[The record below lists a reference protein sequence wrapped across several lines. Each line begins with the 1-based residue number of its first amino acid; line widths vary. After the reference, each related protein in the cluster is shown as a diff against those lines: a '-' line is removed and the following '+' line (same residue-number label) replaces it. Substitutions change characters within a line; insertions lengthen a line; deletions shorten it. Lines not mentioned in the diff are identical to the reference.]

1 MLNKYSYPS
10 QRQATQAISIK
21 YFNFQFC
28 VLFSLAIGLS
38 LISRAQ
44 ITVGAEK
51 MNEYL
56 PLLKN
61 KKVALVVNQT
71 SMVKGSHLVDTL
83 LKRKVKILNIFAPEH
98 GFRGDHSAG
107 EKVNSSL
114 DAATKLP
121 IVSLYGKNRKP
132 TEAQLAKCDVV
143 IFDIQDVG
151 ARFYTY
157 VGTLHYVM
165 EACAESNKLLII
177 LDRPNPNGYYID
189 GPILDTAYRSFV
201 GMHPVPIVH
210 GMTVGEYAQMI
221 NGEKWLKDSLQ
232 CRIHIVKC
240 DRYTHDQMY
249 RLPVKPSPNLAT
261 AEAIFLYPSLCLF
274 EGTSVSLGRG
284 TNKPFECLGKPGNSI
299 GDYTFT
305 PINLPGIAEKPPFQ
319 DTLCKGFL
327 LSEYAKNFMFYD
339 MKINL
344 YWIKELYKVEKDKS
358 TFFNSFFDK
367 LAGTSIL
374 RRQIA
379 EGKSEED
386 IRQTWQEGLQKYKQI
401 RKKYLLY
408 RDFTGKPWI
417 YE

>member
-10 QRQATQAISIK
+10 QRQAIQAFS
-21 YFNFQFC
+21 FLDFSFQFLFLL
-28 VLFSLAIGLS
+28 VLSICLS
-38 LISRAQ
+38 SNTNAQ
-44 ITVGAEK
+44 IIVGAEK

-83 LKRKVKILNIFAPEH
+83 LKRKVNILNIFAPEH

-107 EKVNSSL
+107 EKVKSGI
-114 DAATKLP
+114 DATTKLP
-121 IVSLYGKNRKP
+121 IFSLYGKNKKP

-143 IFDIQDVG
+143 VFDIQDVG

-157 VGTLHYVM
+157 ISTLHYVM
-165 EACAESNKLLII
+165 EACSESHKMLII
-177 LDRPNPNGYYID
+177 LDRPNPNGYYVD

-221 NGEKWLKDSLQ
+221 NGEHWLRDSLS
-232 CRIHIVKC
+232 CKLTIVKC
-240 DRYTHDQMY
+240 ERYTHDQLY
-249 RLPVKPSPNLAT
+249 RLPIKPSPNLPT

-274 EGTSVSLGRG
+274 EGTNVSLGRG
-284 TNKPFECLGKPGNSI
+284 TYKPFECLGKPGNKI
-299 GDYTFT
+299 GDYNFI
-305 PINLPGIAEKPPFQ
+305 PMNMPGIAERPLFQ
-319 DTLCKGFL
+319 DTLCRGYL
-327 LSEYAKNFMFYD
+327 LSEYAKNFMYFD

-344 YWIKELYKVEKDKS
+344 YWLKELYKVEKDKS
-358 TFFNSFFDK
+358 TFFNLFFDK
-367 LAGTSIL
+367 LAGNAML
-374 RRQIA
+374 RKQIA

-386 IRQTWQEGLQKYKQI
+386 IRQSWQEGLQKYKQI

-408 RDFTGKPWI
+408 RYFTGKPWI

>member
-10 QRQATQAISIK
+10 QRQAIQAFS
-21 YFNFQFC
+21 FLDFSFQFLFLL
-28 VLFSLAIGLS
+28 VLSICLS
-38 LISRAQ
+38 SNSNAQ
-44 ITVGAEK
+44 ITIGAEK

-71 SMVKGSHLVDTL
+71 SMVRKTHLVDTL
-83 LKRKVKILNIFAPEH
+83 LKRKVNILNIFAPEH

-107 EKVNSSL
+107 EKVKSGI
-114 DAATKLP
+114 DALTKLQV
-121 IVSLYGKNRKP
+121 ISLYGKNKKP
-132 TEAQLAKCDVV
+132 TEAQMAKCDIV

-157 VGTLHYVM
+157 ISTLHYVM
-165 EACAESNKLLII
+165 EACAESNKLLLI
-177 LDRPNPNGYYID
+177 LDRPNPNGYYVD
-189 GPILDTAYRSFV
+189 GPVLDTSYRSFV

-221 NGEKWLKDSLQ
+221 NGERWLKDSLQ
-232 CRIHIVKC
+232 CKLQIIKC
-240 DRYTHDQMY
+240 DKYTHDQLY
-249 RLPVKPSPNLAT
+249 RLPVKPSPNLPT

-274 EGTSVSLGRG
+274 EGTNVSLGRG
-284 TNKPFECLGKPGNSI
+284 TKKPFECLGKPGNSI
-299 GDYTFT
+299 GDYNFT
-305 PINLPGIAEKPPFQ
+305 PLNLPGIAEKPPFQ
-319 DTLCKGFL
+319 DTLCRGFL

-344 YWIKELYKVEKDKS
+344 YWLKELYKVEKEKS

-367 LAGTSIL
+367 VAGNSIL
-374 RRQIA
+374 RKQIA

-386 IRQTWQEGLQKYKQI
+386 IRQSWQEGLQTYKPI

>member
-10 QRQATQAISIK
+10 QRQAIQAFS
-21 YFNFQFC
+21 FLDFSFQFLFLL
-28 VLFSLAIGLS
+28 VLSICLS
-38 LISRAQ
+38 SNSNAQ
-44 ITVGAEK
+44 ITIGAEK

-71 SMVKGSHLVDTL
+71 SMVRNTHLVDTL
-83 LKRKVKILNIFAPEH
+83 LKRKVNILNIFAPEH

-107 EKVNSSL
+107 EKVKSGI
-114 DAATKLP
+114 DALTKLQV
-121 IVSLYGKNRKP
+121 ISLYGKNRKP
-132 TEAQLAKCDVV
+132 TEAQMAKCDIV

-157 VGTLHYVM
+157 ISTLHYVM
-165 EACAESNKLLII
+165 EACAQSNKLLLI
-177 LDRPNPNGYYID
+177 LDRPNPNGYYVD
-189 GPILDTAYRSFV
+189 GPVLDTSYRSFV

-221 NGEKWLKDSLQ
+221 NGERWLKDSLQ
-232 CRIHIVKC
+232 CKLQIIKC
-240 DRYTHDQMY
+240 DKYTHDQLY
-249 RLPVKPSPNLAT
+249 RLPVKPSPNLLT

-274 EGTSVSLGRG
+274 EGTNVSLGRG
-284 TNKPFECLGKPGNSI
+284 TKKPFECLGKPGNSI
-299 GDYTFT
+299 GDYNFT
-305 PINLPGIAEKPPFQ
+305 PLNLPGIAEKPPFQ
-319 DTLCKGFL
+319 DTLCRGFL

-344 YWIKELYKVEKDKS
+344 YWLKELYKVEKEKS

-367 LAGTSIL
+367 LAGNSIL
-374 RRQIA
+374 RKQFA

-386 IRQTWQEGLQKYKQI
+386 IRQSWQEGLQTYKPI

>member
-10 QRQATQAISIK
+10 QRQAIQAFS
-21 YFNFQFC
+21 FLDFSFQFLFLL
-28 VLFSLAIGLS
+28 VLSICLS
-38 LISRAQ
+38 SNSNAQ
-44 ITVGAEK
+44 ITIGAEK

-71 SMVKGSHLVDTL
+71 SMVRNTHLVDTL
-83 LKRKVKILNIFAPEH
+83 LKRKVNILNIFAPEH

-107 EKVNSSL
+107 EKVKSGI
-114 DAATKLP
+114 DALTKLQV
-121 IVSLYGKNRKP
+121 ISLYGKNKKP
-132 TEAQLAKCDVV
+132 TEAQMAKCNIV

-157 VGTLHYVM
+157 ISTLHYVM
-165 EACAESNKLLII
+165 EACAESNKLLLI
-177 LDRPNPNGYYID
+177 LDRPNPNGYYVD
-189 GPILDTAYRSFV
+189 GPVLDTSYRSFV

-221 NGEKWLKDSLQ
+221 NGERWLKDSLQ
-232 CRIHIVKC
+232 CKLQIIKC
-240 DRYTHDQMY
+240 DKYTHDQLY
-249 RLPVKPSPNLAT
+249 RLPVKPSPNLPT

-274 EGTSVSLGRG
+274 EGTNVSLGRG
-284 TNKPFECLGKPGNSI
+284 TKKPFECLGKPGNSI
-299 GDYTFT
+299 GDYNFT
-305 PINLPGIAEKPPFQ
+305 PLNLPGIAEKPPFQ
-319 DTLCKGFL
+319 DTLCRGFL

-344 YWIKELYKVEKDKS
+344 YWLKELYKVEKEKS

-367 LAGTSIL
+367 VAGNSIL
-374 RRQIA
+374 RKQIA

-386 IRQTWQEGLQKYKQI
+386 IRQSWQEGLQTYKPI

>member
-10 QRQATQAISIK
+10 QRQAIQAFS
-21 YFNFQFC
+21 FLDFSFQFLFLL
-28 VLFSLAIGLS
+28 VLSICLS
-38 LISRAQ
+38 SNSNAQ
-44 ITVGAEK
+44 ITIGAEK

-71 SMVKGSHLVDTL
+71 SMVRNTHLVDTL
-83 LKRKVKILNIFAPEH
+83 LKRKVNILNIFAPEH

-107 EKVNSSL
+107 EKVKSGI
-114 DAATKLP
+114 DALTKLQV
-121 IVSLYGKNRKP
+121 ISLYGKNKKP
-132 TEAQLAKCDVV
+132 TEAQMAKCDIV

-157 VGTLHYVM
+157 ISTLHYVM
-165 EACAESNKLLII
+165 EACAESNKLLLI
-177 LDRPNPNGYYID
+177 LDRPNPNGYYVD
-189 GPILDTAYRSFV
+189 GPVLDTSYRSFV

-221 NGEKWLKDSLQ
+221 NGERWLKDSLQ
-232 CRIHIVKC
+232 CKLQIIKC
-240 DRYTHDQMY
+240 DKYTHDQLY
-249 RLPVKPSPNLAT
+249 RLPVKPSPNLPT

-274 EGTSVSLGRG
+274 EGTNVSLGRG
-284 TNKPFECLGKPGNSI
+284 TKKPFECLGKPGNSI
-299 GDYTFT
+299 GDYNFT
-305 PINLPGIAEKPPFQ
+305 PMNLPGIAEKPPFQ
-319 DTLCKGFL
+319 DTLCRGFL

-344 YWIKELYKVEKDKS
+344 YWLKELYKVEKEKS

-367 LAGTSIL
+367 VAGNSIL
-374 RRQIA
+374 RKQIA

-386 IRQTWQEGLQKYKQI
+386 IRQSWQEGLQTYKPI

>member
-1 MLNKYSYPS
+1 MLNKYSNPV
-10 QRQATQAISIK
+10 QRQAIQAISFLD
-21 YFNFQFC
+21 FNFRF
-28 VLFSLAIGLS
+28 LFL
-38 LISRAQ
+38 LIITISIASKTNAQ
-44 ITVGAEK
+44 IIVGAEK

-56 PLLKN
+56 QLLKN

-71 SMVKGSHLVDTL
+71 SMVKNAHLVDTL

-107 EKVNSSL
+107 DKVKSGI
-114 DAATKLP
+114 DAVTKLP
-121 IVSLYGKNRKP
+121 IISLYGKNKKP
-132 TEAQLAKCDVV
+132 KEDQLAKCDLV

-151 ARFYTY
+151 ARFYTFIS
-157 VGTLHYVM
+157 TLHYVM
-165 EACAESNKLLII
+165 EACAENNKLLII

-189 GPILDTAYRSFV
+189 GPILDTTFRSFV
-201 GMHPVPIVH
+201 GMHPIPIVH

-221 NGEKWLKDSLQ
+221 NGQRLLKDSIQ
-232 CRIHIVKC
+232 CKLHIVKC
-240 DRYTHDQMY
+240 ERYTHDQLY
-249 RLPVKPSPNLAT
+249 RLPVKPSPNLPT
-261 AEAIFLYPSLCLF
+261 AEAIFLYPSLCFF

-284 TNKPFECLGKPGNSI
+284 TSKPFECLGKPGNSI

-305 PINLPGIAEKPPFQ
+305 PTNLPGIAEKPPFQ

-367 LAGTSIL
+367 LAGTSNL

-386 IRQTWQEGLQKYKQI
+386 IRQSWQEGLQQFKQI

>member
-1 MLNKYSYPS
+1 MFNKYPYPA
-10 QRQATQAISIK
+10 QRQAIQDLLFK
-21 YFNFQFC
+21 YFNFRFL
-28 VLFSLAIGLS
+28 VLYVLLMGFS
-38 LISRAQ
+38 LISKAQ

-71 SMVKGSHLVDTL
+71 SMVKGTHLVDTL

-107 EKVNSSL
+107 EKVKSST
-114 DAATKLP
+114 DAATKLS
-121 IVSLYGKNRKP
+121 IVSLYGKNKKP
-132 TEAQLAKCDVV
+132 TPDQLAKCDVV

-157 VGTLHYVM
+157 ISTLHYVM
-165 EACAESNKLLII
+165 EACAENNKLLLI
-177 LDRPNPNGYYID
+177 LDRPNPNGYYVD

-201 GMHPVPIVH
+201 GMHPIPMVH
-210 GMTVGEYAQMI
+210 GMTIGEYAQMI
-221 NGEKWLKDSLQ
+221 NGEKWLKDSVQCKLQ
-232 CRIHIVKC
+232 IIKC
-240 DRYTHDQMY
+240 DRYTHDQLY
-249 RLPVKPSPNLAT
+249 RLPVKPSPNLPT

-274 EGTSVSLGRG
+274 EGTTVSLGRG
-284 TNKPFECLGKPGNSI
+284 TTKPFECLGKPGNSI

-319 DTLCKGFL
+319 DTLCRGFL
-327 LSEYAKNFMFYD
+327 LSEYAKNFMFFE

-344 YWIKELYKVEKDKS
+344 YWLKELYKVEKDKS
-358 TFFNSFFDK
+358 MFFTPFFDK
-367 LAGTSIL
+367 LAGSSQL

-379 EGKSEED
+379 EGKSEEE
-386 IRQTWQEGLQKYKQI
+386 IRQSWQEGLLRFKQI

>member
-1 MLNKYSYPS
+1 MLNKYSYLS
-10 QRQATQAISIK
+10 QRQAIQAISIK
-21 YFNFQFC
+21 YFNFKFSILFC
-28 VLFSLAIGLS
+28 LAIGLS
-38 LISRAQ
+38 LISKAQ

-56 PLLKN
+56 PFLKN

-83 LKRKVKILNIFAPEH
+83 LKRKVKVVNIFAPEH
-98 GFRGDHSAG
+98 GFRGNHSAG
-107 EKVNSSL
+107 EKVKSGI

-121 IVSLYGKNRKP
+121 IISLYGKNKKP
-132 TEAQLAKCDVV
+132 TEAQLGKCDVV

-157 VGTLHYVM
+157 ISTLHYVM
-165 EACAESNKLLII
+165 EACAESHKMLII
-177 LDRPNPNGYYID
+177 LDRPNPNGYYVD

-201 GMHPVPIVH
+201 GMHPIPIVH
-210 GMTVGEYAQMI
+210 GMTTGEYAQMI
-221 NGEKWLKDSLQ
+221 NGERWLKDSLQ
-232 CRIHIVKC
+232 CKLQIVKC
-240 DRYTHDQMY
+240 ERYTHDQLY
-249 RLPVKPSPNLAT
+249 RLPVKPSPNLPT

-274 EGTSVSLGRG
+274 EGTNVSLGRG
-284 TNKPFECLGKPGNSI
+284 TNKPFECLGKPGNSM

-305 PINLPGIAEKPPFQ
+305 PMNLPGIAEKPPFQ
-319 DTLCKGFL
+319 DTLCRGFL
-327 LSEYAKNFMFYD
+327 LSEYAKNFMYYD

-344 YWIKELYKVEKDKS
+344 YWLKELYKVEKDKS
-358 TFFNSFFDK
+358 TFFNPFFDK

-386 IRQTWQEGLQKYKQI
+386 IRQSWQDGLQKYKQM

>member
-1 MLNKYSYPS
+1 MFNKYPYPA
-10 QRQATQAISIK
+10 QRQANQAISIMD
-21 YFNFQFC
+21 FNFRYLILF
-28 VLFSLAIGLS
+28 VLILGFT
-38 LISRAQ
+38 LISKAQ

-71 SMVKGSHLVDTL
+71 SMVKGCHLVDTL

-107 EKVNSSL
+107 EKVKSST

-121 IVSLYGKNRKP
+121 IVSLYGKNKKP
-132 TEAQLAKCDVV
+132 TPDQLAKCDVV

-157 VGTLHYVM
+157 ISTLHYVM
-165 EACAESNKLLII
+165 EACAENNKLLLI
-177 LDRPNPNGYYID
+177 LDRQNPNGYYVD

-201 GMHPVPIVH
+201 GMHPIPMVH
-210 GMTVGEYAQMI
+210 GMTIGEYAQMI
-221 NGEKWLKDSLQ
+221 NGEKWLKDSVQCKLQ
-232 CRIHIVKC
+232 IIKC
-240 DRYTHDQMY
+240 DRYTHDQLY
-249 RLPVKPSPNLAT
+249 RLPVKPSPNLPT
-261 AEAIFLYPSLCLF
+261 AEAIFLYPSLCFF
-274 EGTSVSLGRG
+274 EGTTVSLGRG
-284 TNKPFECLGKPGNSI
+284 TTKPFECLGKPGNSI
-299 GDYTFT
+299 GDFTFT

-319 DTLCKGFL
+319 DTLCRGFL
-327 LSEYAKNFMFYD
+327 LSEYAKNFMFFE

-344 YWIKELYKVEKDKS
+344 YWLKELYKVEKDKS
-358 TFFNSFFDK
+358 MFFTPFFDK
-367 LAGTSIL
+367 LAGSSLL

-379 EGKSEED
+379 EGKSEEE
-386 IRQTWQEGLQKYKQI
+386 IRQSWQVGLQSFKQI

>member
-10 QRQATQAISIK
+10 QRQAIQAFS
-21 YFNFQFC
+21 FLDFSFQFLFLL
-28 VLFSLAIGLS
+28 VLSICLS
-38 LISRAQ
+38 SNSNAQ
-44 ITVGAEK
+44 ITIGAEK

-71 SMVKGSHLVDTL
+71 SMVRNTHLVDTL
-83 LKRKVKILNIFAPEH
+83 LKRKVNILNIFAPEH

-107 EKVNSSL
+107 EKVKSGI
-114 DAATKLP
+114 DALTKLQV
-121 IVSLYGKNRKP
+121 ISLYGKNKKP
-132 TEAQLAKCDVV
+132 TEAQMAKCDIV

-157 VGTLHYVM
+157 ISTLHYVM
-165 EACAESNKLLII
+165 EACAESNKLLLI
-177 LDRPNPNGYYID
+177 LDRPNPNGYYVD
-189 GPILDTAYRSFV
+189 GPVLDTSYRSFV

-221 NGEKWLKDSLQ
+221 NGERWLKDSLQ
-232 CRIHIVKC
+232 CKLQIIKC
-240 DRYTHDQMY
+240 DKYTHDQLY
-249 RLPVKPSPNLAT
+249 RLPVKPSPNLLT

-274 EGTSVSLGRG
+274 EGTNVSLGRG
-284 TNKPFECLGKPGNSI
+284 TKKPFECLGKPGNSI
-299 GDYTFT
+299 GDYNFT
-305 PINLPGIAEKPPFQ
+305 PLNLPGIAEKPPFQ
-319 DTLCKGFL
+319 DTLCRGFL

-344 YWIKELYKVEKDKS
+344 YWLKELYKVEKEKS

-367 LAGTSIL
+367 LAGNSIL
-374 RRQIA
+374 RKQIA

-386 IRQTWQEGLQKYKQI
+386 IRQSWQEGLQTYKPI

>member
-10 QRQATQAISIK
+10 QRQAIQAFS
-21 YFNFQFC
+21 FLDFSFQF
-28 VLFSLAIGLS
+28 LFLLMLS
-38 LISRAQ
+38 ICLSSNSNAQ
-44 ITVGAEK
+44 ITIGAEK

-71 SMVKGSHLVDTL
+71 SMVRNTHLVDTL
-83 LKRKVKILNIFAPEH
+83 LKRKVNILNIFAPEH

-107 EKVNSSL
+107 EKVKSGI
-114 DAATKLP
+114 DALTKLQV
-121 IVSLYGKNRKP
+121 ISLYGKNKKP
-132 TEAQLAKCDVV
+132 TEAQMAKCDIV

-157 VGTLHYVM
+157 ISTLHYVM
-165 EACAESNKLLII
+165 EACAESNKLLLI
-177 LDRPNPNGYYID
+177 LDRPNPNGYYVD
-189 GPILDTAYRSFV
+189 GPVLDTSYRSFV

-221 NGEKWLKDSLQ
+221 NGERWLKDSLQ
-232 CRIHIVKC
+232 CKLQIIKC
-240 DRYTHDQMY
+240 DKYTHDQLY
-249 RLPVKPSPNLAT
+249 RLPVKPSPNLPT

-274 EGTSVSLGRG
+274 EGTNVSLGRG
-284 TNKPFECLGKPGNSI
+284 TKKPFECLGKPGNSI
-299 GDYTFT
+299 GDYNFT
-305 PINLPGIAEKPPFQ
+305 PMNLPGIAEKPPFQ
-319 DTLCKGFL
+319 DTLCRGFL

-344 YWIKELYKVEKDKS
+344 YWLKELYKVEKEKS

-367 LAGTSIL
+367 VAGNSIL
-374 RRQIA
+374 RKQIA

-386 IRQTWQEGLQKYKQI
+386 IRQSWQEGLQTYKPI

>member
-1 MLNKYSYPS
+1 MLNQYSYPS
-10 QRQATQAISIK
+10 QRQAIQAFS
-21 YFNFQFC
+21 FLDFSFQFLFLL
-28 VLFSLAIGLS
+28 VLSICLS
-38 LISRAQ
+38 SNSNAQ
-44 ITVGAEK
+44 ITIGAEK

-71 SMVKGSHLVDTL
+71 SMVRNTHLVDTL
-83 LKRKVKILNIFAPEH
+83 LKRKVNILNIFAPEH
-98 GFRGDHSAG
+98 GFRGDHIAG
-107 EKVNSSL
+107 EKVKSGI
-114 DAATKLP
+114 DALTKLQV
-121 IVSLYGKNRKP
+121 ISLYGKNKKP
-132 TEAQLAKCDVV
+132 TEAQMAKCDIV

-157 VGTLHYVM
+157 ISTLHYVM
-165 EACAESNKLLII
+165 EACAESNKLLLI
-177 LDRPNPNGYYID
+177 LDRPNPNGYYVD
-189 GPILDTAYRSFV
+189 GPVLDTSYRSFV

-221 NGEKWLKDSLQ
+221 NGERWLKDSLQ
-232 CRIHIVKC
+232 CKLQIIKC
-240 DRYTHDQMY
+240 DKYTHDQLY
-249 RLPVKPSPNLAT
+249 RLPVKPSPNLPT

-274 EGTSVSLGRG
+274 EGTNVSLGRG
-284 TNKPFECLGKPGNSI
+284 TKKPFECLGKPGNSI
-299 GDYTFT
+299 GDYNFT
-305 PINLPGIAEKPPFQ
+305 PLNLPGIAEKPPFQ
-319 DTLCKGFL
+319 DTLCRGFL

-344 YWIKELYKVEKDKS
+344 YWLKELYKVEKEKS

-367 LAGTSIL
+367 LAGNSIL
-374 RRQIA
+374 RKQIA

-386 IRQTWQEGLQKYKQI
+386 IRQSWQEGLQTYKPI